1 MGAVMTK
8 DEKIQA
14 INGVFYAAKTARIST
29 DHMICVKS
37 PIYNLRTNS
46 LYEFRIRDKEDGN
59 RALSCCLDTAY
70 ANLLSVPVEGS
81 SYCFFLTYDE
91 ETDLYHVNSY
101 IKETDM
107 PVFTEYLNR
116 VGWRPD
122 IKVISAYIKL
132 TEEQKRSVAD
142 QLHSVKHKGNTEGVC
157 PAPIFNSDGELL
169 CKYELAKE
177 HYSPESRAYI
187 EGMFRIL
194 EKSTDTKEKHHAKQ
208 CLKYY
213 LSINT
218 ENVEFSFSTDKLRQ
232 KIRRNLY
239 GMDMVT
245 ERIVEILLSAKKS
258 GNSASRIL
266 LVGSPGTGKTELVH
280 AIACGIN
287 RPVLTIEG
295 SAMSSGLDLIG
306 EDKVYDKAEPGAATI
321 QFFRAGTTNVVL
333 LLDEVEKM
341 GRLARDGD
349 CYNALLSL
357 LQGYDLYLEGRIDI
371 SSTLVIATANSI
383 EGIPEA
389 VINRFEII
397 HIPDYNFDTKIKI
410 AQQYSIPR
418 LIRKYHLEEDRVSI
432 KKEVLEILVK
442 QYCADAGMRD
452 LEKYMEMMLQK
463 MIVRMEEDVNG
474 ERDINQSNFK
484 EYLTAE
490 PDRENFRIIYNN
502 QYEFYGKKERNE
514 IDRLFSLLSSP
525 STEQKDKPAIR
536 KKLEY
541 HIYMN
546 PQNEESE
553 KVDIDTFY
561 QTLAESHFGMED
573 TKKAIIR
580 AYYSEKQ
587 PRFKFL
593 FYGPAGTGKTSLIE
607 AIGRTLDM
615 PILRIN
621 CNGLCDVSLL
631 KGTPAF
637 YGNADSGAV
646 IRGMAKHRTRKV
658 LIHLDEIDKAG
669 SRGDI
674 ESVLMELLD
683 DSQIWND
690 LYLDFPISLSS
701 VSFIGTCNS
710 LAEINPI
717 LLDRFR
723 LIPVTGY
730 EPWEKKKIAYEYILP
745 RLIHESGY
753 DDLQIKME
761 DDAANELVEYF
772 APGNGVRNLEH
783 SLKTAVEALIE
794 EYLKTGK
801 VVQKI
806 DRDLLE
812 RELGVVGDKKAC
824 CPCKDKSAVGMAR
837 AFGVCNG
844 VGRGMTVEATVLENE
859 EIVITGNVEEDTKE
873 SVQVIRTLVGTL
885 TPIYGKG
892 IHVHFGNLGE
902 RKCGPS
908 AGMSTFVA
916 VYSAYAG
923 ISVPLDVGFTGEV
936 TLKGFVTPVGGV
948 TEKIL
953 AAKKEGCTR
962 IYIPEQNYDRLDKEM
977 RNQNLNIS
985 VIPVYHVKDII
996 SAFFMKEGEQGNE
1009 V

>member
-1 MGAVMTK
+1 MGATMTK
-8 DEKIQA
+8 DEKIQT
-14 INGVFYAAKTARIST
+14 INGMFYAAKIAKIST

-37 PIYNLRTNS
+37 PIYGLRMSS
-46 LYEFRIRDKEDGN
+46 LYEFRVRDTEDCN

-70 ANLLSVPVEGS
+70 AKLLGEPVEGD
-81 SYCFFLTYDE
+81 SYCFFLSYDE
-91 ETDLYHVNSY
+91 ETDLYHVLCY

-107 PVFTEYLNR
+107 PVFTEYLDR

-122 IKVISAYIKL
+122 IKVISAYIKM

-142 QLHSVKHKGNTEGVC
+142 QLHSVKHKENTKSVC
-157 PAPIFNSDGELL
+157 PAPIFNADGELL
-169 CKYELAKE
+169 CKYQLAKE

-194 EKSTDTKEKHHAKQ
+194 EKSTDVKEKHHAKQ

-218 ENVEFSFSTDKLRQ
+218 ENVGFPFSADKLRRE
-232 KIRRNLY
+232 ISRNLY

-245 ERIVEILLSAKKS
+245 ERIVEILMSAKKS
-258 GNSASRIL
+258 GNSSSRIL

-280 AIACGIN
+280 AIAHGVN
-287 RPVLTIEG
+287 RPVVTIEG

-306 EDKVYDKAEPGAATI
+306 EDKVYDKAEPGAATL

-341 GRLARDGD
+341 GRMARDGD

-371 SSTLVIATANSI
+371 SSTIVIATANST

-389 VINRFEII
+389 VINRFEVI

-410 AQQYSIPR
+410 AQKYSIPR
-418 LIRKYHLEEDRVSI
+418 LLRKYHLAEGEFSI
-432 KKEVLEILVK
+432 QKEVLEILVK

-452 LEKYMEMMLQK
+452 LEKYLEMMFQK

-474 ERDINQSNFK
+474 KIDINKSNFK

-490 PDRENFRIIYNN
+490 PDRENLRILYNN
-502 QYEFYGKKERNE
+502 QYEAYSKKERKE
-514 IDRLFSLLSSP
+514 IERLFSLLSSP
-525 STEQKDKPAIR
+525 SMEQKDKPIIR

-546 PQNEESE
+546 PQNEKSE

-561 QTLAESHFGMED
+561 HTLADSHFGMED
-573 TKKAIIR
+573 TKKAVIR
-580 AYYSEKQ
+580 AYYGEKQ
-587 PRFKFL
+587 PSFKFL

-607 AIGRTLDM
+607 AIGRALDM
-615 PILRIN
+615 PVLRIN
-621 CNGLCDVSLL
+621 CNGLYDVSLL

-637 YGNADSGAV
+637 YGSADSGSV
-646 IRGMAKHRTRKV
+646 IRGMAKHRTRRV

-669 SRGDI
+669 GRGDI

-690 LYLDFPISLSS
+690 LFLDFPISLSS

-710 LAEINPI
+710 LAGLSPI

-730 EPWEKKKIAYEYILP
+730 EPIEKKKIATLFILP
-745 RLIHESGY
+745 RLIRESGY
-753 DDLQIKME
+753 GDLQIRLE
-761 DDAANELVEYF
+761 DDAADELVEYF
-772 APGNGVRNLEH
+772 APGNGVRDLEH
-783 SLKTAVEALIE
+783 SLRTAVEALIE

-801 VVQKI
+801 AVQQI

-812 RELGVVGDKKAC
+812 KELGVSVDKGTG
-824 CPCKDKSAVGMAR
+824 CPCKAESAVGMAR

-844 VGRGMTVEATVLENE
+844 VGRGMTVEATVLEDE
-859 EIVITGNVEEDTKE
+859 DIVITGNVEEDTRE

-885 TPIYGKG
+885 APIQGKG

-908 AGMSTFVA
+908 AGMSTFAA
-916 VYSAYAG
+916 VYSAYTG
-923 ISVPLDVGFTGEV
+923 LPVPLDIGFTGEV
-936 TLKGFVTPVGGV
+936 TLKGFVTSVGGV
-948 TEKIL
+948 KEKIL
-953 AAKKEGCTR
+953 AAKNEGCTR
-962 IYIPEQNYDRLDKEM
+962 MYISAQNYDMLEKEM
-977 RNQNLNIS
+977 KNQNSNIS
-985 VIPVYHVKDII
+985 VIPVYHIRDII
-996 SAFFMKEGEQGNE
+996 SAVFMREGEQGNG